1 MQEEEIMEF
10 WFSKLEKT
18 SKIMLQ
24 PASKTLRCIES
35 SGNLLKMQIQIQQV
49 WGEVWDCVFFKS
61 F

>member
-49 WGEVWDCVFFKS
+49 
-61 F
+61 